1 MKCFKL
7 HSWPDPGVGIPDNHF
22 VKGVVLL
29 EELLL
34 LRMEDFYLFFAKEQ
48 FFFGVIDGSRR
59 MLPMHLY
66 GRA

>member
-48 FFFGVIDGSRR
+48 FFFGVIDGV
-59 MLPMHLY
+59 
-66 GRA
+66 